1 MTRGPYKVTGE
12 EDDDVN
18 GRIRLAGLAVLVLA
32 SACAARA
39 ASPIITERVGHC
51 ALEHF
56 SSGVQARFC
65 ATSVLGPQRDATG
78 RAATYGPEHLFD
90 GNPATAWCEGVPGPG
105 NGQQIQIAFSR
116 PQVVKAITFINGYAR
131 SGEPMTRANSVKTLD
146 AVWPDGSVSSIAIPQ
161 QRAPFTFTPNHAG
174 AVAGF
179 TLRIEQ
185 VNGSKWP
192 DTCLTE
198 VRLSLAAP

>member
-1 MTRGPYKVTGE
+1 MTP
-12 EDDDVN
+12 
-18 GRIRLAGLAVLVLA
+18 RIGLAALALATLAGAWPNPG
-32 SACAARA
+32 RA
-39 ASPIITERVGHC
+39 ASPLITERVNHC

-56 SSGVQARFC
+56 SSGVQVRFC
-65 ATSVLGPQRDATG
+65 ATSVLGPQRDAAG

-105 NGQQIQIAFSR
+105 SGQQIQIAFSR
-116 PQVVKAITFINGYAR
+116 PQVVRAITFINGYAR
-131 SGEPMTRANSVKTLD
+131 SGAAITRANSIRTLD
-146 AVWPDGSVSSIAIPQ
+146 AVWPDGSTSSIDIPD
-161 QRAPFTFTPNHAG
+161 QRAPFTFAPNHPG

-179 TLRIEQ
+179 ALRIEQ

>member
-1 MTRGPYKVTGE
+1 MTV
-12 EDDDVN
+12 
-18 GRIRLAGLAVLVLA
+18 RIALVVLAAALALAG
-32 SACAARA
+32 ARA
-39 ASPIITERVGHC
+39 ASPVITERVGHC

-56 SSGVQARFC
+56 PSGVQARFC
-65 ATSVLGPQRDATG
+65 ATSVLGPQRDAAG
-78 RAATYGPEHLFD
+78 RPATYGPEHLFD

-116 PQVVKAITFINGYAR
+116 PQIVKAITFINGYVR
-131 SGEPMTRANSVKTLD
+131 SGAAMSQANSIKMLD
-146 AVWPDGSVSSIAIPQ
+146 AVWPDGTVSSIPIPA
-161 QRAPFTFTPNHAG
+161 QRAPFTFTPDHKG
-174 AVAGF
+174 AVVGF

>member
-1 MTRGPYKVTGE
+1 MGARKE
-12 EDDDVN
+12 DDVN
-18 GRIRLAGLAVLVLA
+18 KRIGLPVLA
-32 SACAARA
+32 ILLLADGGAARA
-39 ASPIITERVGHC
+39 ASPVITERVGHC

-56 SSGVQARFC
+56 SSGVQVRFC
-65 ATSVLGPQRDATG
+65 ATSVLGPQRDAAG

-105 NGQQIQIAFSR
+105 NGQQIQIAFSK
-116 PQVVKAITFINGYAR
+116 PQIVKAITFINGYAR
-131 SGEPMTRANSVKTLD
+131 SGAAMTRANSIKTLD
-146 AVWPDGSVSSIAIPQ
+146 AVWPDGSTSSIDIPD
-161 QRAPFTFTPNHAG
+161 QRAPFTFAPNHAG

-179 TLRIEQ
+179 TLRIDQ